1 MHKIKPLW
9 LNESNTH
16 FSAGHR
22 LNKLNKIFD
31 LVMNDFLFLRCQW
44 RVGTLVW
51 MILITIIS
59 HQWVNKLRCLFL
71 WWFIIIID
79 TSINAKNTSI
89 THSNSLFH
97 KTSAFS
103 FLSFHWGG
111 NIYKSIYYYTPAEPR
126 LKSCLG
132 KFIWGNMKSRH
143 KFMNPSGDQTKS
155 FWPSCCCL
163 FNLG

>member
-1 MHKIKPLW
+1 MPMKGW
-9 LNESNTH
+9 DTC
-16 FSAGHR
+16 
-22 LNKLNKIFD
+22 
-31 LVMNDFLFLRCQW
+31 MNDFDHYYFPSVSEQIK
-44 RVGTLVW
+44 V
-51 MILITIIS
+51 
-59 HQWVNKLRCLFL
+59 
-71 WWFIIIID
+71 FIFVVIYYFWCEDIID

-143 KFMNPSGDQTKS
+143 KFMNPPGDQTQS
-155 FWPSCCCL
+155 FWPCSCSCCL
-163 FNLG
+163 FNLSKILTAICYCFPPSFAYILF